1 MNEQAEVITLLR
13 EIRDI
18 QSERLQL
25 QKQAIKDNAEI
36 MEKQRQ
42 ALSIARSSS
51 LFQKLALSVL
61 VLAGIVVVASR
72 FFR

>member
-42 ALSIARSSS
+42 GLSIARSSS

-61 VLAGIVVVASR
+61 VLAGIVVVTSR
-72 FFR
+72 FFQ

>member
-42 ALSIARSSS
+42 ALSIARGSS
-51 LFQKLALSVL
+51 LVQKIALSVL
-61 VLAGIVVVASR
+61 ALAGIVVVASL

>member
-42 ALSIARSSS
+42 GLSIARSSS
-51 LFQKLALSVL
+51 LFQKLALRVL

-72 FFR
+72 FFQ